1 MVKRIF
7 KICVFMVIL
16 LFFVYLR
23 VLIGQYREFKKAE
36 EAYANLNFK
45 DAVVYY
51 ETAILFYTPVSPYL
65 DKAIERMFEIALKY
79 EQKGEYD
86 YALDV
91 YENLR
96 SSLYATKS
104 FYQPYPHVISACD
117 RKISELLGKA
127 KK

>member
-1 MVKRIF
+1 MVKKILRIF
-7 KICVFMVIL
+7 VFCIFIL
-16 LFFVYLR
+16 FLVYLR
-23 VLIGQYREFKKAE
+23 IFIGQYNEFKKAE
-36 EAYANLNFK
+36 KAYADLNFK

-51 ETAILFYTPVSPYL
+51 ETAILFYTPISPYI
-65 DKAIERMFEIALKY
+65 DKSIERMFEIALKY
-79 EQKGEYD
+79 EQNQQYD

-104 FYQPYPHVISACD
+104 FYQPYPHIIQACD
-117 RKISELLGKA
+117 RKISELLGKI

>member
-1 MVKRIF
+1 MGF
-7 KICVFMVIL
+7 IL
-16 LFFVYLR
+16 FLVYLR
-23 VLIGQYREFKKAE
+23 VLIGQYKEYKKAE
-36 EAYANLNFK
+36 DAYSKLNFK

-51 ETAILFYTPVSPYL
+51 ETAILFYTPISPYI
-65 DKAIERMFEIALKY
+65 DKSIERMFEIALKY
-79 EQKGEYD
+79 EQNQQYE

-104 FYQPYPHVISACD
+104 FYQPYSHVISTCD
-117 RKISELLGKA
+117 KKISELLGKI